1 MISYKNA
8 KMCVVFLCKALRDGR
23 LLPKVERDHLLHDVQ
38 WHIHLSGFREQL
50 VQSRRSTLQQVH
62 HFTYLLTVCYDDTT
76 GVVSFSPRD
85 AMHLRY

>member
-62 HFTYLLTVCYDDTT
+62 LFTYLL
-76 GVVSFSPRD
+76 
-85 AMHLRY
+85 